1 MPVLESVQERK
12 LTSISINRKKLPAF
26 SYGISLSFIPFLVDQ
41 CSYDKSLALSS

>member
-12 LTSISINRKKLPAF
+12 LTSILINHKNCQLFRTVSA
-26 SYGISLSFIPFLVDQ
+26 LSVILCLVDQ